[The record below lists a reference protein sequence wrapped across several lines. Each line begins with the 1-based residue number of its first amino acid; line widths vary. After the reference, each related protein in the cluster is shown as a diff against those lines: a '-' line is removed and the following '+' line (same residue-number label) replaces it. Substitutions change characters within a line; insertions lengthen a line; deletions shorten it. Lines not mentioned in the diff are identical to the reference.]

1 MISRYLV
8 ALLMTP
14 LLALSVLPAQADYQL
29 ETVAEDLNFPW
40 SIAFLPDGNYLV
52 ATRPGDLLRVSKDGD
67 VSEPLSGTPEP
78 LVEGQGG
85 YFDIMLD
92 QDFTDNRTVYLSFA
106 WGTLDANATRIV
118 KATLGESGLE
128 NTEVLFTASP
138 TKAAGAHFGGKMV
151 QLADGTIVLA
161 TGDGF
166 DYREAAQDTFSQ
178 LGKIIRLNKD
188 GSAPADTIVLATGDG
203 FDYREAAQDTFS
215 QLGKIIRLNKDGS
228 APADNPFADGK
239 AGNPYVWSYGHR
251 NTQGLVVD
259 TTTNTVYNHE
269 HGPQGGDEINRIEP
283 GKNYGWPAITY
294 GINYSGA
301 YVSPFQQAP
310 GMEQPLK
317 YWVPSI
323 APSGFALYEGDAFPA
338 WRGDLF
344 VGALVDKEVRRI
356 DMEDGQL
363 VAEEPLFSELDARI
377 RDVRVGPDGFL
388 YLRAGRANS
397 RRQGRA
403 RWLSVPADRQRDRQ
417 ADPRKTLG

>member
-67 VSEPLSGTPEP
+67 VSDPLSGTPEP
-78 LVEGQGG
+78 LVESQGG

-92 QDFTDNRTVYLSFA
+92 QDFADNRTVYLSFA

-151 QLADGTIVLA
+151 QLADG
-161 TGDGF
+161 
-166 DYREAAQDTFSQ
+166 
-178 LGKIIRLNKD
+178 
-188 GSAPADTIVLATGDG
+188 TIVLATGDG

-301 YVSPFQQAP
+301 YVSPFQSAP

-323 APSGFALYEGDAFPA
+323 APSGFALYQADAFPA
-338 WRGDLF
+338 WRGDFF
-344 VGALVDKEVRRI
+344 VGALVNKEVRRV
-356 DMEDGQL
+356 DMEDGQA
-363 VAEEPLFSELDARI
+363 VAEEPLFAELDARI

-388 YLRAGRANS
+388 YLLTDSEAGKLIR
-397 RRQGRA
+397 
-403 RWLSVPADRQRDRQ
+403 VKP
-417 ADPRKTLG
+417 